1 MSDDRPFQAATP
13 SPGPT
18 PEPPADATRRR
29 FIAATAAAGGTAVV
43 GGLLAGP
50 SASAAEAASGNRAST
65 TAGGIQ
71 AAGHQQPTQGPPTRP
86 EGGRSKHHRN
96 TSEEKMRIVAVEEA
110 FAVPGA
116 IRQEEA
122 IRQHMAVPEA
132 MKQEWFRRLD
142 DLTDLRLA
150 DMDANGVDVQV
161 LSYSTPGVEVI
172 EDPAEAV
179 AAARRINDYLAKA
192 VAAHPTRFAGFAA
205 LPLQDPKAAVVE
217 LRRAVQELGLKGVL
231 HNDHVR
237 GHYLDEPQFRPV
249 WAELERL
256 GVTLYLHPAV
266 VPADNWHVFDGYP
279 VLVGPSWGWTAT
291 TGAHALRLIYGGV
304 FDEFPGASVTLGH
317 MGELLPFQMSRLDS
331 RYPQVPVEHRVRH
344 LPSYYLRNNVYV
356 TTSGVMSHAAL
367 LGAVHAVGVDR
378 VLFSIDYPFESS
390 AEAVG
395 FLRSAPYAPADLGRI
410 AHANAERVL
419 GL

>member
-1 MSDDRPFQAATP
+1 M
-13 SPGPT
+13 
-18 PEPPADATRRR
+18 
-29 FIAATAAAGGTAVV
+29 V
-43 GGLLAGP
+43 GGLAAGQP
-50 SASAAEAASGNRAST
+50 ALAAEAVSGSRAST
-65 TAGGIQ
+65 ATAGAKG
-71 AAGHQQPTQGPPTRP
+71 
-86 EGGRSKHHRN
+86 HRN
-96 TSEEKMRIVAVEEA
+96 AKKEKKMRIVAVEEA
-110 FAVPGA
+110 FAIPGA
-116 IRQEEA
+116 IRQEAVIRQRLEAPEA
-122 IRQHMAVPEA
+122 I
-132 MKQEWFRRLD
+132 KQEWFRRLD

-161 LSYSTPGVEVI
+161 LSYATPGLEVI

-179 AAARRINDYLAKA
+179 AVARRVNDHLAKA
-192 VAAHPTRFAGFAA
+192 VAADPKRFAGFAV

-231 HNDHVR
+231 YNDHVR

-256 GVTLYLHPAV
+256 GVTLYLHPAAI
-266 VPADNWHVFDGYP
+266 PADNWRVFDGYP

-304 FDEFPGASVTLGH
+304 FDQFPRASVMLGH
-317 MGELLPFQMSRLDS
+317 MGELLPFQMARLDS
-331 RYPQVPVEHRVRH
+331 RFGQVPAERRLQH

-395 FLRSAPYAPADLGRI
+395 FLRSAPYAPADLASI
-410 AHANAERVL
+410 AHGNAERVL

>member
-1 MSDDRPFQAATP
+1 MPDDRSFQAVTP
-13 SPGPT
+13 PG
-18 PEPPADATRRR
+18 EPRTKPPGEATRRR
-29 FIAATAAAGGTAVV
+29 FIAATAAASGTAVV
-43 GGLLAGP
+43 GGLVAGSP
-50 SASAAEAASGNRAST
+50 AQAAEAAPAEPGRQT
-65 TAGGIQ
+65 PD
-71 AAGHQQPTQGPPTRP
+71 PTTRP
-86 EGGRSKHHRN
+86 GRGPKHHSR
-96 TSEEKMRIVAVEEA
+96 TPEEKMRIVAVEEA
-110 FAVPGA
+110 FSVPGA

-122 IRQHMAVPEA
+122 IRRHMAVPEEI
-132 MKQEWFRRLD
+132 KQEWFRRLD
-142 DLTDLRLA
+142 DVTDLRLA

-179 AAARRINDYLAKA
+179 AAARRINDYLAKT
-192 VAAHPTRFAGFAA
+192 VAAHPTRFAGFAT
-205 LPLQDPKAAVVE
+205 LPLQDPKAAVAE
-217 LRRAVQELGLKGVL
+217 LRRAVQELGFKGVL
-231 HNDHVR
+231 YNDHVR

-304 FDEFPGASVTLGH
+304 FDEFPRASVMLGH
-317 MGELLPFQMSRLDS
+317 MGELLPYQMARLDS
-331 RYPQVPVEHRVRH
+331 RYDHVPAEHRVQH
-344 LPSYYLRNNVYV
+344 VPSYYLRNNVYV

-395 FLRSAPYAPADLGRI
+395 FLRSAPYAPADLASI
-410 AHANAERVL
+410 AHGNAERIL

>member
-1 MSDDRPFQAATP
+1 MPDDRSFQAMNPPAEPRT
-13 SPGPT
+13 
-18 PEPPADATRRR
+18 EPPAESTRRR
-29 FIAATAAAGGTAVV
+29 FIAATAAAGGAAMV
-43 GGLLAGP
+43 GGLAGGQP
-50 SASAAEAASGNRAST
+50 ALAAEAVSGSRAST
-65 TAGGIQ
+65 AG
-71 AAGHQQPTQGPPTRP
+71 AG
-86 EGGRSKHHRN
+86 SKGHRHAE
-96 TSEEKMRIVAVEEA
+96 TKEKKMRIVAVEEA
-110 FAVPGA
+110 FSIPGA
-116 IRQEEA
+116 IRQEGA
-122 IRQHMAVPEA
+122 IRQRLEAPEA
-132 MKQEWFRRLD
+132 IKQEWFRRLD

-161 LSYSTPGVEVI
+161 LSYATPGLEVI

-179 AAARRINDYLAKA
+179 AVARRVNDHLAKA
-192 VAAHPTRFAGFAA
+192 VAAHPKRFAGFAV

-217 LRRAVQELGLKGVL
+217 LRRAVKELGLKGVL
-231 HNDHVR
+231 YNDHVR

-266 VPADNWHVFDGYP
+266 VPADNWRVFDGYP

-304 FDEFPGASVTLGH
+304 FDEFPRASVMLGH
-317 MGELLPFQMSRLDS
+317 MGELLPFQMARLDS
-331 RYPQVPVEHRVRH
+331 RYGQVPPERRVQH

-390 AEAVG
+390 AAAVE
-395 FLRSAPYAPADLGRI
+395 FLRSAPYAPADLASI
-410 AHANAERVL
+410 AHGNAERVL

>member
-1 MSDDRPFQAATP
+1 MPDDRPFQAVT
-13 SPGPT
+13 
-18 PEPPADATRRR
+18 PPAEPRTKPPTEATRRR
-29 FIAATAAAGGTAVV
+29 FLAATAAAGGAAVV
-43 GGLLAGP
+43 GGLVAGQ
-50 SASAAEAASGNRAST
+50 SALAAETAPGSRAST
-65 TAGGIQ
+65 TVGG
-71 AAGHQQPTQGPPTRP
+71 
-86 EGGRSKHHRN
+86 SKGHRN
-96 TSEEKMRIVAVEEA
+96 AKKEKKMRIVAVEEA
-110 FAVPGA
+110 FSIPGA
-116 IRQEEA
+116 IRQEAA

-132 MKQEWFRRLD
+132 IKQEWFRRLD
-142 DLTDLRLA
+142 DLTELRLA
-150 DMDANGVDVQV
+150 DMDANGVDVQI

-179 AAARRINDYLAKA
+179 AAARHINDYLAKA
-192 VAAHPTRFAGFAA
+192 VAAHPKRFAGFAT

-217 LRRAVQELGLKGVL
+217 LRRAVKELGFKGVL
-231 HNDHVR
+231 YNDHVR

-256 GVTLYLHPAV
+256 GVALYLHPAV
-266 VPADNWHVFDGYP
+266 VPADNWRVFDGYP

-291 TGAHALRLIYGGV
+291 VGAHALRLIYGGV
-304 FDEFPGASVTLGH
+304 FDQFPGASVMLGH
-317 MGELLPFQMSRLDS
+317 MGELLPFQMARLDS
-331 RYPQVPVEHRVRH
+331 RYDQVPAEHRVQH

-395 FLRSAPYAPADLGRI
+395 FLRSAPYAPADLASI
-410 AHANAERVL
+410 AHGNAERVL
-419 GL
+419 RL

>member
-1 MSDDRPFQAATP
+1 MPDDRPFQAVTP
-13 SPGPT
+13 PT
-18 PEPPADATRRR
+18 EPHPKPPAEATRRR
-29 FIAATAAAGGTAVV
+29 FIAATAAASGAAVV
-43 GGLLAGP
+43 GGLVAGSP
-50 SASAAEAASGNRAST
+50 AQAAEAAPGNPVST
-65 TAGGIQ
+65 TAGGSKD
-71 AAGHQQPTQGPPTRP
+71 H
-86 EGGRSKHHRN
+86 RSTKK
-96 TSEEKMRIVAVEEA
+96 EKKMRIVAVEEA
-110 FAVPGA
+110 FSIPGA
-116 IRQEEA
+116 IRQEAA
-122 IRQHMAVPEA
+122 IRQRMNVPEA
-132 MKQEWFRRLD
+132 IKQEWFRRLD
-142 DLTDLRLA
+142 DLTELRLA

-161 LSYSTPGVEVI
+161 LSYSTPGLEVI

-179 AAARRINDYLAKA
+179 AVARRVNDYLAKA
-192 VAAHPTRFAGFAA
+192 VAGHPKRFAGFAV

-217 LRRAVQELGLKGVL
+217 LRRAVEELGFKGVL
-231 HNDHVR
+231 YNDHVR

-266 VPADNWHVFDGYP
+266 IPADNWHVFDGYP

-304 FDEFPGASVTLGH
+304 FDEFPRASVMLGH
-317 MGELLPFQMSRLDS
+317 MGELLPFQMARLDS
-331 RYPQVPVEHRVRH
+331 RYDQVPAEHRVQH

-395 FLRSAPYAPADLGRI
+395 FLRAAPYAPADLARI
-410 AHANAERVL
+410 AHGNAERVL
-419 GL
+419 RL

>member
-1 MSDDRPFQAATP
+1 MSNERPVQAVTP
-13 SPGPT
+13 PA
-18 PEPPADATRRR
+18 EPPTAATRRR
-29 FIAATAAAGGTAVV
+29 FIAATAAAGGAAVV
-43 GGLLAGP
+43 GGLAAGQP
-50 SASAAEAASGNRAST
+50 ALAAEAAPGSRAA
-65 TAGGIQ
+65 TAVGG
-71 AAGHQQPTQGPPTRP
+71 
-86 EGGRSKHHRN
+86 SKDDRN
-96 TSEEKMRIVAVEEA
+96 AKKEKKMRIVAVEEA
-110 FAVPGA
+110 FSIPGA
-116 IRQEEA
+116 IRQEAA
-122 IRQHMAVPEA
+122 IRQRMDVPEA
-132 MKQEWFRRLD
+132 IKQEWFRRLD
-142 DLTDLRLA
+142 DLTELRLA

-161 LSYSTPGVEVI
+161 LSYSTPGLEVI

-179 AAARRINDYLAKA
+179 AVARRVNDHLAKV
-192 VAAHPTRFAGFAA
+192 VAAHPKRFAGFAV

-217 LRRAVQELGLKGVL
+217 LRRAVKELGLKGVL
-231 HNDHVR
+231 YNDHVR
-237 GHYLDEPQFRPV
+237 GHYLDEPRFRPV

-266 VPADNWHVFDGYP
+266 VPADNWRVFDGYP

-291 TGAHALRLIYGGV
+291 VGAHALRLIYGGV

-317 MGELLPFQMSRLDS
+317 MGELLPFQMARLDS
-331 RYPQVPVEHRVRH
+331 RYPQVPVEQRVDH
-344 LPSYYLRNNVYV
+344 LPSYYLRKNVYV

-395 FLRSAPYAPADLGRI
+395 FLRSAPYAPTDLARI
-410 AHANAERVL
+410 AHGNADRLL

>member
-1 MSDDRPFQAATP
+1 M
-13 SPGPT
+13 
-18 PEPPADATRRR
+18 
-29 FIAATAAAGGTAVV
+29 V
-43 GGLLAGP
+43 GGLAGGQP
-50 SASAAEAASGNRAST
+50 ALAAEAVSGSRAST
-65 TAGGIQ
+65 AG
-71 AAGHQQPTQGPPTRP
+71 AG
-86 EGGRSKHHRN
+86 SKGHRHAE
-96 TSEEKMRIVAVEEA
+96 TKEKKMRIVAVEEA
-110 FAVPGA
+110 FSIPGA
-116 IRQEEA
+116 IRQEGA
-122 IRQHMAVPEA
+122 IRQRLEAPEA
-132 MKQEWFRRLD
+132 IKQEWFRRLD

-161 LSYSTPGVEVI
+161 LSYATPGLEVI

-179 AAARRINDYLAKA
+179 AVARRVNDHLAKA
-192 VAAHPTRFAGFAA
+192 VAAHPKRFAGFAV

-217 LRRAVQELGLKGVL
+217 LRRAVKELGLKGVL
-231 HNDHVR
+231 YNDHVR

-266 VPADNWHVFDGYP
+266 VPADNWRVFDGYP

-304 FDEFPGASVTLGH
+304 FDEFPRASVMLGH
-317 MGELLPFQMSRLDS
+317 MGELLPFQMARLDS
-331 RYPQVPVEHRVRH
+331 RYGQVPPERRVQH

-390 AEAVG
+390 AAAVE
-395 FLRSAPYAPADLGRI
+395 FLRSAPYAPADLASI
-410 AHANAERVL
+410 AHGNAERVL

>member
-1 MSDDRPFQAATP
+1 M
-13 SPGPT
+13 
-18 PEPPADATRRR
+18 PEPRTESTRRR
-29 FIAATAAAGGTAVV
+29 FIATTAAAGGAAVV
-43 GGLLAGP
+43 GGLAAGQPALAV
-50 SASAAEAASGNRAST
+50 EAAPGSRASMA
-65 TAGGIQ
+65 TAG
-71 AAGHQQPTQGPPTRP
+71 
-86 EGGRSKHHRN
+86 SKAHRN
-96 TSEEKMRIVAVEEA
+96 AEKEKKMRIVAVEEA
-110 FAVPGA
+110 FAIPGA
-116 IRQEEA
+116 IRQEAA
-122 IRQHMAVPEA
+122 IRQRLEAPEA
-132 MKQEWFRRLD
+132 IKQEWFRRLD

-161 LSYSTPGVEVI
+161 LSYATPGLEVI

-179 AAARRINDYLAKA
+179 AVARRVNDHLAKA
-192 VAAHPTRFAGFAA
+192 VAAHPKRFAGFAV

-217 LRRAVQELGLKGVL
+217 LRRAVKELGLKGVL
-231 HNDHVR
+231 YNDHVR

-256 GVTLYLHPAV
+256 GVTLYLHPAAI
-266 VPADNWHVFDGYP
+266 PADNWRVFDGYP

-304 FDEFPGASVTLGH
+304 FDEFPRASVMLGH
-317 MGELLPFQMSRLDS
+317 MGELLPFQMARLDS
-331 RYPQVPVEHRVRH
+331 RYDQVRAERRLQH

-390 AEAVG
+390 AEAVA
-395 FLRSAPYAPADLGRI
+395 FLRSAPYAPADLASI
-410 AHANAERVL
+410 AHGNAERVL

>member
-1 MSDDRPFQAATP
+1 MPDDRPFQAVTP
-13 SPGPT
+13 PAEPR
-18 PEPPADATRRR
+18 PEPPTEATRRR
-29 FIAATAAAGGTAVV
+29 FIAASAAAAGAAVA
-43 GGLLAGP
+43 GGLGAGSP
-50 SASAAEAASGNRAST
+50 ALAAEAAPGNPVST
-65 TAGGIQ
+65 TAGGSKD
-71 AAGHQQPTQGPPTRP
+71 H
-86 EGGRSKHHRN
+86 RSTKK
-96 TSEEKMRIVAVEEA
+96 EKKMRIVAVEEA
-110 FAVPGA
+110 FSIPGA
-116 IRQEEA
+116 IRQEAA
-122 IRQHMAVPEA
+122 IRQRMDVPEA
-132 MKQEWFRRLD
+132 IKQEWFRRLD

-161 LSYSTPGVEVI
+161 LSYSTPGLEVI

-179 AAARRINDYLAKA
+179 AVARRVNDYLAKA
-192 VAAHPTRFAGFAA
+192 VAGHPKRFAGFAV

-217 LRRAVQELGLKGVL
+217 LRRAVEELGLKGVL
-231 HNDHVR
+231 YNDHVR

-266 VPADNWHVFDGYP
+266 IPADNWHVFDGYS

-291 TGAHALRLIYGGV
+291 TGAHALRVIYSGV
-304 FDEFPGASVTLGH
+304 FDEFPGASLTLGH
-317 MGELLPFQMSRLDS
+317 MGELLPFQMARLDS
-331 RYPQVPVEHRVRH
+331 RYPQVPVAQRVQH

-395 FLRSAPYAPADLGRI
+395 FLRSAPYAPADLARI
-410 AHANAERVL
+410 AHGNADRLL